1 MTEIERPLEPQDL
14 PSVLQL
20 LHRELG
26 WPDDERAEQLW
37 RWKHEQNPF
46 GASTVRVGIRDGAV
60 VAVRVFM
67 RWSLCDASGTVHRA
81 ARAVDTATHADQRR
95 RGWFRRLTTSA
106 LAELEADGV
115 TVLFNTPNPQS
126 LPANTSLG
134 WVEQEVPPV
143 WVRVV
148 GPAGAARLL
157 RARTGADLWPVPSS
171 VGMHPDAVWEDRT
184 LASLLRT
191 QRLPAFGQVS
201 TAHSEASLRWRY
213 GLDILGYRMVP
224 TPGGVVAVRTRRR
237 GASVE
242 RALLDSWGGRDAWR
256 AALKDSASVDHAIAL
271 GARPG
276 RGWWRLPGAGP
287 RVVARPLGT
296 SALPGTLQLV
306 LGDVELL

>member
-1 MTEIERPLEPQDL
+1 MTEFERPMEPHDL

-26 WPDDERAEQLW
+26 WPDDERAERLW

-46 GASTVRVGIRDGAV
+46 GASSVRVGVSDGAV

-67 RWSLCDASGTVHRA
+67 RWALSDASGTVHRA
-81 ARAVDTATHADQRR
+81 ARAVDTVTRADHQR
-95 RGWFRRLTTSA
+95 RGWFRRLTTAA
-106 LAELEADGV
+106 LSELESDGV
-115 TVLFNTPNPQS
+115 TVLFNTPNAQS

-134 WVEQEVPPV
+134 WVEQAVPPL
-143 WVRVV
+143 WVRVL
-148 GPAGAARLL
+148 GPTGAAKLL
-157 RARTGADLWPVPSS
+157 RARTGADLWPEPSS
-171 VGMHPDAVWEDRT
+171 VGVHPEAVWEDRT

-191 QRLPAFGQVS
+191 PRHSAPGHLS

-256 AALKDSASVDHAIAL
+256 AALQDCAAVDHAIAL
-271 GARPG
+271 GERPG